1 MEFIIF
7 IDLIH
12 FSFIVRVGVNIFSDQ
27 MKFFEQL
34 QQNLKINVKL
44 EDLKKQII
52 NSTYFGA
59 SKRICWR
66 LWANRIK
73 RRRGWLICTTRG
85 CSTRG
90 TIVLIKDPQ
99 SIKNIY

>member
-59 SKRICWR
+59 SKRIC
-66 LWANRIK
+66 
-73 RRRGWLICTTRG
+73 
-85 CSTRG
+85 
-90 TIVLIKDPQ
+90 
-99 SIKNIY
+99 